1 MDALSDVLRLVRL
14 DGGIFLRAEF
24 TAPWCIRSQVAVSD
38 CAPLLIDVDRL
49 ILYHYVVE
57 GRCALVVAGHPPMEI
72 GPGDAV
78 IFPRNDP
85 HVMGSDLRLEP
96 VDSHSILKPSPSG
109 TLAYINHGGGG
120 AMTRIVCG
128 FLGYRRVE
136 GNPLIDAL
144 PPVLHL
150 DTQESS
156 AAAWIQNSFQFA
168 ADEIALGRAGTDSVL
183 AKISELL
190 FIEAIR
196 RYIDGLPAADKGW
209 LAGCRDPFVARAL
222 AQLHTAV
229 GEVWTLDRLARQVG
243 LSRSALCNRFT
254 ALVGEPPMRYLTRW
268 RLHVA
273 AQRLRN
279 TRSTLACIAEDV
291 GFETEEAFNRAFKR
305 RYGKPPATWR
315 NQLIGQSTAVIL
327 NIGLLAAA
335 FPEFALVG

>member
-1 MDALSDVLRLVRL
+1 MDALSDVLRVVRL
-14 DGGIFLRAEF
+14 DGGVFLRAEF
-24 TAPWCIRSQVAVSD
+24 TAPWCIRSQVAASD
-38 CAPLLIDVDRL
+38 CAPLLTDVDRL

-57 GRCALVVAGHPPMEI
+57 GRCALAVSGQPPMEI
-72 GPGDAV
+72 GAGDAV

-85 HVMGSDLRLEP
+85 HVMGSDLSLEAI
-96 VDSHSILKPSPSG
+96 DSHNILKPSSSG
-109 TLAYINHGGGG
+109 SLAYINHGGGG
-120 AMTRIVCG
+120 SATHMVCG

-150 DTQESS
+150 DTRESS
-156 AAAWIQNSFQFA
+156 AAAWIQSSFQFA

-190 FIEAIR
+190 FVEAIR
-196 RYIDGLPAADKGW
+196 RYIDALPAAEKGW
-209 LAGCRDPFVARAL
+209 LAGCKDPFVARAL

-229 GEVWTLDRLARQVG
+229 GEIWTLDRLARQLG

-254 ALVGEPPMRYLTRW
+254 ALVGEPPMHYLTRW

-273 AQRLRN
+273 AQRLRR
-279 TRSTLACIAEDV
+279 TRSPLVCIAQEV

-315 NQLIGQSTAVIL
+315 NHLTGQSTAMTL
-327 NIGLLAAA
+327 NIGLLAAGLA
-335 FPEFALVG
+335 DILP

>member
-1 MDALSDVLRLVRL
+1 MDALSDVLRVVRL
-14 DGGIFLRAEF
+14 DGGVFLRAEF
-24 TAPWCIRSQVAVSD
+24 TAPWCIRSQVAASD
-38 CAPLLIDVDRL
+38 CAPLLTDVDRL

-57 GRCALVVAGHPPMEI
+57 GRCALAVSGQPPMEI
-72 GPGDAV
+72 GAGDAV

-85 HVMGSDLRLEP
+85 HVMGSDLSLEAI
-96 VDSHSILKPSPSG
+96 DSHNILKPSSSG
-109 TLAYINHGGGG
+109 SLAYINHGGGG
-120 AMTRIVCG
+120 SATHMVCG

-150 DTQESS
+150 DTRESS
-156 AAAWIQNSFQFA
+156 AAAWIQSSFQFA

-190 FIEAIR
+190 FVEAIR
-196 RYIDGLPAADKGW
+196 RYIDALPAAEKGW
-209 LAGCRDPFVARAL
+209 LAGCKDPFVARAL

-229 GEVWTLDRLARQVG
+229 GEIWTLDRLARQVG

-254 ALVGEPPMRYLTRW
+254 ALVGEPPMHYLARW

-273 AQRLRN
+273 AQRLRS
-279 TRSTLACIAEDV
+279 TRSPLVCIAQEV

-305 RYGKPPATWR
+305 RYGKPPAAWR
-315 NQLIGQSTAVIL
+315 NHLTGQSTAMTL
-327 NIGLLAAA
+327 NIGLLAAGLA
-335 FPEFALVG
+335 DILP

>member
-1 MDALSDVLRLVRL
+1 MDALSDVLRVVRL
-14 DGGIFLRAEF
+14 DGGVFLRAEF
-24 TAPWCIRSQVAVSD
+24 TAPWCIRSQVAASD
-38 CAPLLIDVDRL
+38 CAPLLTDVDRL

-57 GRCALVVAGHPPMEI
+57 GRCALAVSGQPPMEI
-72 GPGDAV
+72 GAGDAV

-85 HVMGSDLRLEP
+85 HVMGSDLSLEAI
-96 VDSHSILKPSPSG
+96 DSHNILKPSSSG
-109 TLAYINHGGGG
+109 SLAYINHGGGG
-120 AMTRIVCG
+120 SATHMVCG

-150 DTQESS
+150 DTRESS
-156 AAAWIQNSFQFA
+156 AAAWIQSSFQFA

-190 FIEAIR
+190 FVEAIR
-196 RYIDGLPAADKGW
+196 RYIDALPAAEKGW
-209 LAGCRDPFVARAL
+209 LAGCKDPFVARAL

-229 GEVWTLDRLARQVG
+229 GEIWTLDRLARQVG

-254 ALVGEPPMRYLTRW
+254 ALVGEPPMHYLARW

-273 AQRLRN
+273 AQRLRR
-279 TRSTLACIAEDV
+279 TRSPLVCIAQEV

-315 NQLIGQSTAVIL
+315 NHLTGQSTAMTL
-327 NIGLLAAA
+327 NIGLLAAGLA
-335 FPEFALVG
+335 DILP

>member
-14 DGGIFLRAEF
+14 EGGVFLRAEF
-24 TAPWCIRSQVAVSD
+24 TAPWCIRSQVAASD
-38 CAPLLIDVDRL
+38 CAPLLTDVDRL

-57 GRCALVVAGHPPMEI
+57 GRCAFVVSGQPPMEI

-85 HVMGSDLRLEP
+85 HVMGSDISLEP
-96 VDSHSILKPSPSG
+96 IDSHSILKPSSSG
-109 TLAYINHGGGG
+109 NLAYINHGGGG

-150 DTQESS
+150 DTRESS
-156 AAAWIQNSFQFA
+156 AAAWIQSSFQFA
-168 ADEIALGRAGTDSVL
+168 ADETAMGRAGTDSVL

-190 FIEAIR
+190 FVEAIR
-196 RYIDGLPAADKGW
+196 RYIDALPEAEKGW
-209 LAGCRDPFVARAL
+209 LAGCKDPFVARAL
-222 AQLHTAV
+222 AELHTAV
-229 GEVWTLDRLARQVG
+229 GELWTLDRLARQVG

-254 ALVGEPPMRYLTRW
+254 ALVGEPPMRYLTQW

-273 AQRLRN
+273 AQRLRS
-279 TRSTLACIAEDV
+279 TRSPLICIAQEV

-315 NQLIGQSTAVIL
+315 NHLTGQSAAMML
-327 NIGLLAAA
+327 KLGLLAAGL
-335 FPEFALVG
+335 PDIAL